1 MELENLKIE
10 EQIEKATELRYSS
23 LLESLPLGIAIHQND
38 VLVYVNSYAANIMGA
53 NSPAQLIGK
62 SVLEMVHP
70 DYQKMVIERIKGL
83 MDGKPAA
90 AAEEKFIRI
99 DGTEVMVEIY
109 AVPFQYNGKPAVQIV
124 VKDISQQEEAKQAIR
139 KSETLFSQLFHN
151 SPFGKVMLDDTG
163 KVVLANSGFEN
174 MFGYRQDEL
183 KGKELNQFIVPCDL
197 VSEGNDLNSLIS
209 AKRIVRIDTQRK
221 HKDGTLFPVIVY
233 GVPIQLENK
242 TIGIFGSYVDMTEQ
256 KKTEEELKIRNAEL
270 DNFVYKVS
278 HDLRAPLSSV
288 LGLVNL
294 AKLEGNTDSLEDYIK
309 IIGQK
314 VSQLDGFISDVLSHS
329 KNLKLD
335 VKIELIDLHKLVS
348 QTFTSLDYMKGVDQ
362 IKKNIR
368 IEGVSFFSD
377 PWRLGEIFRNLI
389 SNAIKYRDLEKD
401 TQSISINIHT
411 TPQQSSILFS
421 DNGIGIDDTNI
432 KKVFDM
438 FYRASAQS
446 DGSGLGL
453 YIVKNAMEKLG
464 GSIQV
469 NSNLGKG
476 TSFELKIPN
485 QTLIVSKPSLTA

>member
-1 MELENLKIE
+1 
-10 EQIEKATELRYSS
+10 
-23 LLESLPLGIAIHQND
+23 
-38 VLVYVNSYAANIMGA
+38 
-53 NSPAQLIGK
+53 
-62 SVLEMVHP
+62 
-70 DYQKMVIERIKGL
+70 
-83 MDGKPAA
+83 
-90 AAEEKFIRI
+90 
-99 DGTEVMVEIY
+99 
-109 AVPFQYNGKPAVQIV
+109 
-124 VKDISQQEEAKQAIR
+124 
-139 KSETLFSQLFHN
+139 
-151 SPFGKVMLDDTG
+151 MLDDTG

-288 LGLVNL
+288 LGLVNV

>member
-1 MELENLKIE
+1 
-10 EQIEKATELRYSS
+10 
-23 LLESLPLGIAIHQND
+23 
-38 VLVYVNSYAANIMGA
+38 
-53 NSPAQLIGK
+53 
-62 SVLEMVHP
+62 
-70 DYQKMVIERIKGL
+70 
-83 MDGKPAA
+83 
-90 AAEEKFIRI
+90 
-99 DGTEVMVEIY
+99 
-109 AVPFQYNGKPAVQIV
+109 
-124 VKDISQQEEAKQAIR
+124 
-139 KSETLFSQLFHN
+139 
-151 SPFGKVMLDDTG
+151 
-163 KVVLANSGFEN
+163 
-174 MFGYRQDEL
+174 
-183 KGKELNQFIVPCDL
+183 
-197 VSEGNDLNSLIS
+197 
-209 AKRIVRIDTQRK
+209 
-221 HKDGTLFPVIVY
+221 
-233 GVPIQLENK
+233 
-242 TIGIFGSYVDMTEQ
+242 MTEQ

-288 LGLVNL
+288 LGLVNV